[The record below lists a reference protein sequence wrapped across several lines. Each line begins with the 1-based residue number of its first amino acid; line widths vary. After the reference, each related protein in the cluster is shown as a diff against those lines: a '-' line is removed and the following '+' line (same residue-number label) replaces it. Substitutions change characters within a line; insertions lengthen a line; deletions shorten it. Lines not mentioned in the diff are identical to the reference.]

1 MANFS
6 KLNIGDRVASSG
18 LRRFRKLSVEQLPS
32 PYGVSLDGDYLT
44 WGDYSILAT
53 SFDILVDG
61 VVKATVSAPTNS
73 FDLSTLGLAD
83 GTYSITVVS
92 KASGYANSDP
102 SEAVTYTVGGDGL
115 AGTWVLNNDLSYAN
129 GVNSISDI
137 PVEGRYFGVNP
148 AGQISEMDITTVTLY
163 PEGVTYMFSIRGD
176 ETYYDDIIEENMHV
190 YNYYYGESVKCSY
203 SAISNKTYTSNDS
216 EFLQLKTFTITSE
229 NISHQYVD
237 IFKAWLK
244 ANATKQ

>member
-32 PYGVSLDGDYLT
+32 PYGVSLDGDYLS
-44 WGDYSILAT
+44 WGDYSCFAT

-92 KASGYANSDP
+92 KADGYLDSDP
-102 SEAVTYTVGGDGL
+102 SEAVSYEVGGDEL
-115 AGTWVLNNDLSYAN
+115 AGTWVWHDDIYEPNSTTTSIKWKGRVNVSMASGSYNDLSGFQIGN
-129 GVNSISDI
+129 GTI
-137 PVEGRYFGVNP
+137 
-148 AGQISEMDITTVTLY
+148 LY
-163 PEGVTYMFSIRGD
+163 YRG
-176 ETYYDDIIEENMHV
+176 
-190 YNYYYGESVKCSY
+190 S
-203 SAISNKTYTSNDS
+203 SAILNGLPVWTSTKKWTS
-216 EFLQLKTFTITSE
+216 YPQYRTFTILNENVTVDTSE
-229 NISHQYVD
+229 WSVD
-237 IFKAWLK
+237 EFKGWLK

>member
-83 GTYSITVVS
+83 GTYSISVVS
-92 KASGYANSDP
+92 KAEGYLDSEP
-102 SEAVTYTVGGDGL
+102 SEAVSYTVADDSIV
-115 AGTWVLNNDLSYAN
+115 GTWLIKDKPTLPSTAQVLGATSGTNYI
-129 GVNSISDI
+129 GVAAYYNAKKSVLGFSITPSGI
-137 PVEGRYFGVNP
+137 RYFYEGNANNWAYWQGVW
-148 AGQISEMDITTVTLY
+148 
-163 PEGVTYMFSIRGD
+163 
-176 ETYYDDIIEENMHV
+176 DD
-190 YNYYYGESVKCSY
+190 S
-203 SAISNKTYTSNDS
+203 SAKLVEFNDYAQSQSNVQH
-216 EFLQLKTFTITSE
+216 FL
-229 NISHQYVD
+229 D
-237 IFKAWLK
+237 WLK

>member
-83 GTYSITVVS
+83 GTYIITVVS

-102 SEAVTYTVGGDGL
+102 SEAVEYVVGGESIV
-115 AGTWVLNNDLSYAN
+115 GTWVFND
-129 GVNSISDI
+129 V
-137 PVEGRYFGVNP
+137 
-148 AGQISEMDITTVTLY
+148 
-163 PEGVTYMFSIRGD
+163 
-176 ETYYDDIIEENMHV
+176 IEQP
-190 YNYYYGESVKCSY
+190 
-203 SAISNKTYTSNDS
+203 TSNIRMDFT
-216 EFLQLKTFTITSE
+216 ETFTAWGLSRNTIFVASNSSSTSASVQTH
-229 NISHQYVD
+229 NGAWRDAYYFRSYTGSQNSHTRGWQYSNHTVYFPSD
-237 IFKAWLK
+237 DYTIVGTVPATREYILAWLK
-244 ANATKQ
+244 ANATKTA